1 MKAADQIMAPLPDVR
16 IRQPLRAFAHV
27 SVDYG
32 GPFITVQGRGKR
44 RQKRWLC
51 LFTCLSSRAV
61 HLEMAYGLDTD
72 SFLRCFVRMTSRRGY
87 PLTIVSDRGTNFIGA
102 DRELRELVDGLDQNR
117 IQDQTVDKGVKW
129 SFNPPLAPHFGG
141 VHEVMIK
148 AAKKA
153 IRAILRNADV
163 NDEELTTAFVGVEAL
178 MNSRPLTYQ
187 SADPRDATPL
197 TPNHFLH
204 GQMGGVSAPES
215 VDEVE
220 FSPRNRWRRVQ
231 ELISH
236 FWKRW
241 MKEWLPLLNARQKWT
256 EIKPDLKI
264 GDIVLAISPDCPR
277 AHWPLGRV
285 LEVFPGQD
293 GHVRVVKIQIGQN
306 TVLRPVSKC
315 VLLDSN

>member
-1 MKAADQIMAPLPDVR
+1 M
-16 IRQPLRAFAHV
+16 
-27 SVDYG
+27 
-32 GPFITVQGRGKR
+32 
-44 RQKRWLC
+44 
-51 LFTCLSSRAV
+51 
-61 HLEMAYGLDTD
+61 
-72 SFLRCFVRMTSRRGY
+72 
-87 PLTIVSDRGTNFIGA
+87 
-102 DRELRELVDGLDQNR
+102 
-117 IQDQTVDKGVKW
+117 
-129 SFNPPLAPHFGG
+129 FNPPLAPHFGG

-163 NDEELTTAFVGVEAL
+163 NDEGLTTAFVGVEAL
-178 MNSRPLTYQ
+178 LNSRPLTYQ
-187 SADPRDATPL
+187 SADPREATPL

-204 GQMGGVSAPES
+204 GQMGGVSAQES

-264 GDIVLAISPDCPR
+264 GDIVLAISPDCPE
-277 AHWPLGRV
+277 HTGL
-285 LEVFPGQD
+285 
-293 GHVRVVKIQIGQN
+293 
-306 TVLRPVSKC
+306 
-315 VLLDSN
+315 